1 MTNQQKGAFKA
12 LEEHLENLNK
22 SGVFSMNQS
31 ATNYVLLSKLWSAM
45 IAPKEVKE
53 VLNKEEKS

>member
-1 MTNQQKGAFKA
+1 MTDQEKGAFKA

-45 IAPKEVKE
+45 IAPKEV
-53 VLNKEEKS
+53 LNKEEKS